1 MHDQLSDSNRAF
13 TVDWSTV
20 AIVGVGLIGGS
31 LALGL
36 KRAGLTSR
44 VVGVSSEDTIRD
56 ARDLGVID
64 DGGGYDDIAD
74 VISEARVV
82 FLCTPIHRIIELL
95 PIAMR
100 SVPSGAVVSDVGST
114 KVEIV
119 RAAATVARPDALF
132 IGGHPMAG
140 SEQSGVGAADPF
152 LFQNAMY
159 VLTPTAD
166 TPSPLVASFGDGL
179 GRLGA
184 RVITLAPNVHD
195 RVAAAVS
202 HLPQLIALS
211 LVEFV
216 GARNEKE
223 SAYLRMAAGGFRDMT
238 RIASSPFRMW
248 RDILQTNTDEI
259 RRAVDDFRKSLDALE
274 TDLEDADSHFARAN
288 EIRGAIPRDAKGFIS
303 PLSDVLVRVE
313 DRPGMLARMTTAI
326 ADAGISIMD
335 IELLK
340 IREGEGGTFRLAF
353 HDLESATHAVEIL
366 CRIGFSARL
375 RG

>member
-1 MHDQLSDSNRAF
+1 MHDQLPKSRHEES
-13 TVDWSTV
+13 VDWSTV

-36 KRAGLTSR
+36 KRAGLTDR
-44 VVGVSSEDTIRD
+44 VVGVSSEKTIRE
-56 ARDLGVID
+56 ARELGVID
-64 DGGGYDDIAD
+64 DGCGYDEIAD
-74 VISEARVV
+74 AVSEARVV

-95 PIAMR
+95 PVVMR
-100 SVPSGAVVSDVGST
+100 SVPSGSIVSDVGST
-114 KVEIV
+114 KAEIV
-119 RAAATVARPDALF
+119 RAATNAARPDAIF

-179 GRLGA
+179 ARLGA
-184 RVITLAPNVHD
+184 RVISLAPGVHD
-195 RVAAAVS
+195 RVAAGVS

-216 GARNEKE
+216 GKRNEE
-223 SAYLRMAAGGFRDMT
+223 EPAHLRMAAGGFRDMT

-248 RDILQTNTDEI
+248 RDILQTNSEEI
-259 RRAVDDFRKSLDALE
+259 RHAIGDFRKYLDAIE
-274 TDLEDADSHFARAN
+274 GDLDDASSHFENAN
-288 EIRGAIPRDAKGFIS
+288 EIRGTIPRDAKGFIS

-313 DRPGMLARMTTAI
+313 DRPGILARMTTAI

-353 HDLESATHAVEIL
+353 HDSETAARAVEIL
-366 CRIGFSARL
+366 CRTGFSARV
-375 RG
+375 R

>member
-1 MHDQLSDSNRAF
+1 MHNRLPESHHAVS
-13 TVDWSTV
+13 VDWSTV

-36 KRAGLTSR
+36 KRAGLTDR
-44 VVGVSSEDTIRD
+44 VVGVSSERTIRE
-56 ARDLGVID
+56 ARELGVID
-64 DGGGYDDIAD
+64 DGSGYDEIAD
-74 VISEARVV
+74 AVSKARVV

-95 PIAMR
+95 PVVMR

-114 KVEIV
+114 KAEIV
-119 RAAATVARPDALF
+119 RAAATVTRPDAVF

-179 GRLGA
+179 ARLGA
-184 RVITLAPNVHD
+184 RVISLAPDVHD
-195 RVAAAVS
+195 RVAAGVS

-216 GARNEKE
+216 GKRNEE
-223 SAYLRMAAGGFRDMT
+223 EPAHLRMAAGGFRDMT

-248 RDILQTNTDEI
+248 RDILQTNSEEI
-259 RRAVDDFRKSLDALE
+259 RHAIGDFRKYLDGVE
-274 TDLEDADSHFARAN
+274 DDLDDASGHFENAN
-288 EIRGAIPRDAKGFIS
+288 EIRGTIPRDAKGFIS

-353 HDLESATHAVEIL
+353 HDSETAARAVDIL
-366 CRIGFSARL
+366 CRTGFSARV
-375 RG
+375 R

>member
-1 MHDQLSDSNRAF
+1 MHDRLPKSRHEES
-13 TVDWSTV
+13 VDWSTV

-36 KRAGLTSR
+36 KRAGLTDR
-44 VVGVSSEDTIRD
+44 VVGVSSEKTIRE
-56 ARDLGVID
+56 ARELGVID
-64 DGGGYDDIAD
+64 DGCGYDEIAD
-74 VISEARVV
+74 AVSEARVV

-95 PIAMR
+95 PVVMR
-100 SVPSGAVVSDVGST
+100 SVPSGSIVSDVGST
-114 KVEIV
+114 KAEIV
-119 RAAATVARPDALF
+119 RAATNAARPDAIF

-179 GRLGA
+179 ARLGA
-184 RVITLAPNVHD
+184 RVISLAPGVHD
-195 RVAAAVS
+195 RVAAGVS

-216 GARNEKE
+216 GKRNEE
-223 SAYLRMAAGGFRDMT
+223 EPAHLRMAAGGFRDMT

-248 RDILQTNTDEI
+248 RDILQTNSEEI
-259 RRAVDDFRKSLDALE
+259 RHAIGDFRKYLDAIE
-274 TDLEDADSHFARAN
+274 GDLDDASSHFENAN
-288 EIRGAIPRDAKGFIS
+288 EIRGTIPRDAKGFIS

-313 DRPGMLARMTTAI
+313 DRPGILARMTTAI

-353 HDLESATHAVEIL
+353 HDSETATRVVGIL
-366 CRIGFSARL
+366 CRTGFSARV
-375 RG
+375 R

>member
-1 MHDQLSDSNRAF
+1 MHDRLPKSHHEES
-13 TVDWSTV
+13 VDWSTV

-36 KRAGLTSR
+36 KRAGLTDR
-44 VVGVSSEDTIRD
+44 VVGVSSEHTIHE
-56 ARDLGVID
+56 ARELGVID
-64 DGGGYDDIAD
+64 DGCGYDEIAD
-74 VISEARVV
+74 AVSEARVV

-95 PIAMR
+95 PVVMR
-100 SVPSGAVVSDVGST
+100 SVPSGSIVSDVGST

-119 RAAATVARPDALF
+119 RAAATAARPDAIF

-179 GRLGA
+179 ARLGA
-184 RVITLAPNVHD
+184 RVISLAPDVHD
-195 RVAAAVS
+195 RVAAGVS

-216 GARNEKE
+216 GKRNEE
-223 SAYLRMAAGGFRDMT
+223 EPAHLRMAAGGFRDMT

-248 RDILQTNTDEI
+248 RDILQTNSEEI
-259 RRAVDDFRKSLDALE
+259 RHAIGDFRKYLDAIE
-274 TDLEDADSHFARAN
+274 GDLDDASSHFENAN
-288 EIRGAIPRDAKGFIS
+288 EIRGTIPRDAKGFIS

-313 DRPGMLARMTTAI
+313 DRPGILARMTTAI

-353 HDLESATHAVEIL
+353 HDSETAARAVEIL
-366 CRIGFSARL
+366 CRTGFSARV
-375 RG
+375 R